1 MPSGVRAWRSHS
13 TQTEHHASARQ
24 SGYASSRQSG
34 QSGCASRASTRA
46 EWAEP
51 GRGRTS
57 SPYRS
62 SPRARTHTH
71 THGHTHLVTGGNI
84 VQEALDT
91 PRATLRGRQPIQC
104 LLHVCTL
111 ADRRVRGGAPC
122 PIVRWEMNES
132 LVIEGQYQHNTWD
145 KPDNTDSVSPS
156 HTDTGNQTRQLG
168 THLGPPQSRTHPLP
182 QGQSPPAQR

>member
-24 SGYASSRQSG
+24 SGQQAAGRAGRAGTRAERVREQSG
-34 QSGCASRASTRA
+34 QSRAGAVPPPRTEAPHARA
-46 EWAEP
+46 
-51 GRGRTS
+51 
-57 SPYRS
+57 
-62 SPRARTHTH
+62 H

-111 ADRRVRGGAPC
+111 THRRVRRGAPC
-122 PIVRWEMNES
+122 PIVRWEMDES

-145 KPDNTDSVSPS
+145 KPDNTDSVSPW
-156 HTDTGNQTRQLG
+156 HTDTGNQTRQLD